1 MDSDTIASRF
11 PARVF
16 VADRA
21 VLSLLS
27 LPSNVIT
34 LKEGVSGARF
44 LHGARAAQNSFGNL
58 SSGTGMLQKA

>member
-1 MDSDTIASRF
+1 MDSDTITSRF

-21 VLSLLS
+21 VLSL
-27 LPSNVIT
+27 PSNVIT
-34 LKEGVSGARF
+34 LNEGVSGARL
-44 LHGARAAQNSFGNL
+44 LHGARAAQNSFENL